1 MGTSE
6 KNGIIPV
13 DILDDLSSRFII
25 NIPEGERTDPIRL
38 FFQIELAH
46 WFYLDFHRTE
56 NPKLRQCG
64 MKEFSKHIL
73 RHIPSFNMVLANL
86 DELYDNWK
94 EYKMSVP
101 TYGAI
106 LLNKDMT
113 KVLLVQGYFERISWG
128 FPKGKVNEDEDPVK
142 CATREVIINFF
153 D

>member
-1 MGTSE
+1 MTHGYG
-6 KNGIIPV
+6 GIPL

-25 NIPEGERTDPIRL
+25 NIPEGERKDPIRL

-56 NPKLRQCG
+56 NSGLKSCG
-64 MKEFSKHIL
+64 MKEFTKHIL
-73 RHIPSFNMVLANL
+73 KHIPSYSFMLPHL
-86 DELYDNWK
+86 DVYYDKWK

-106 LLNKDMT
+106 LLNEDMT
-113 KVLLVQGYFERISWG
+113 KVLLVQSYFERTSWG

-142 CATREVIINFF
+142 CAVREVGSTYV
-153 D
+153 